1 MLLKDQTYIPDLKP
15 TLDAG
20 DVFGVPLLML
30 AKFGDAVI
38 LEIDDEILRDS
49 KCH

>member
-1 MLLKDQTYIPDLKP
+1 MLLKDQTYFPDLKS

-20 DVFGVPLLML
+20 NAFGVPLLML

-38 LEIDDEILRDS
+38 LEIDDEILRHS
-49 KCH
+49 KRH